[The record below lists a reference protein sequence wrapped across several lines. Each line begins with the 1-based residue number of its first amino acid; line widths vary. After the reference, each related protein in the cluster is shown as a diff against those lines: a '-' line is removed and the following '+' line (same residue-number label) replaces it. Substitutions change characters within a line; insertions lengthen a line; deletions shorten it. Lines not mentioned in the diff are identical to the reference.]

1 MYKRQPLCGCE
12 EIGEGCF
19 EGYGGLISSKSVLPI
34 PQSVIASVCT
44 DCGYIIAMRVSQ
56 PEKFKKKKNKFIQ
69 LVL

>member
-1 MYKRQPLCGCE
+1 MNIDKCGCE